1 MIDQSPRKPSFRTLA
16 LVAVVSAA
24 VGFFIC
30 YLAKDTLDRW
40 FENGDTPI
48 IVRDGSI
55 VITSIGEKLD
65 DFSQPDP
72 KVRLHPR
79 INAKLGKLKV
89 DGQLKGSPCAN
100 TKECGVEFVWSTG
113 TPGQS
118 DYREYTVVVGSNSRD
133 GKTAGIV
140 SSVPFSSY
148 DPSGAQNPQT
158 GKWEYSYTWTPAGQ
172 TLTFRQAR
180 LHTKPFREVSPS
192 LPIPQILCSY
202 PGCKVEFEY
211 K

>member
-1 MIDQSPRKPSFRTLA
+1 MTEQLPRKFTFRTVVWIV
-16 LVAVVSAA
+16 VATAA
-24 VGFFIC
+24 VSSTIV
-30 YLAKDTLDRW
+30 YLARESIARFLEGD
-40 FENGDTPI
+40 DTPI

-55 VITSIGEKLD
+55 VITSVGEKLA
-65 DFSQPDP
+65 DFSKPDP

-100 TKECGVEFVWSTG
+100 TKECGVELVWSTG
-113 TPGQS
+113 TTGQA
-118 DYREYTVVVGSNSRD
+118 DYKEFIVVVGSNSRD

-140 SSVPFSSY
+140 SSVPFNQY
-148 DPSGAQNPQT
+148 LPSEVQNPQT
-158 GKWEYSYTWTPAGQ
+158 GKWEYSYTWSPAGE

-180 LHTKPFREVSPS
+180 LHTKPFREVSALNTPE
-192 LPIPQILCSY
+192 IICSG
-202 PGCKVEFEY
+202 PGCRVEFEY